1 MHRNARL
8 TAGRALVVFGLF
20 LSLASVLASG
30 ARSTSAL
37 SVTATGGR
45 VVAWGGNDEGQTAVP
60 VGLGDV
66 VAVDGG
72 WGHTVALRS
81 NGKVVTWGDD
91 ETGPV
96 PPSLS
101 GVVDVS
107 AGCHYSLALRR
118 DGRVVAWGNHGPV
131 DSFPSTGVT
140 GATAI
145 SAGCGHALA
154 VRRNGTV
161 LEWPASQVPA
171 GLTNVVAVAGG
182 YGHSLAL
189 RSDGTVVAW
198 LWGDWGDYGEANVPA
213 GLTDVVAIDAG
224 WHRSIALRRDGTV
237 VSWGCCGDTTPPAG
251 LTGVVA
257 VAAGGGYFALK
268 ADGTVVTWGASGSPD
283 SVPPLRHVSAIGAGL
298 QHVAAIVNDDLVLV
312 TGNTGRM
319 PAADRPLVE
328 RLTAAGWAV
337 TAVDDDTLA
346 TTTSKNRLAL
356 ADVVVVS
363 SSVNVSLSTY
373 GSVLKPLP
381 VPLVLLEPFLAK
393 PLGLAPGG
401 SSGEIAGQKSTQI
414 RSGHPLAGGLA
425 IGTHRVTTS
434 TTTFGWYRPVPS
446 ATIVATRPGTAQ
458 AEIFGIETGH
468 ALTSGI
474 APARR
479 VGFFYTYATPPLANT
494 TGWTLFNAAV
504 DWAAGL
510 S

>member
-1 MHRNARL
+1 MRRNARL
-8 TAGRALVVFGLF
+8 AAGRALVVFGM
-20 LSLASVLASG
+20 LASLVPVLV
-30 ARSTSAL
+30 STSWSASAL

-45 VVAWGGNDEGQTAVP
+45 VVAWGNNGEGQTTVP

-81 NGKVVTWGDD
+81 TGKVVTWGDD
-91 ETGPV
+91 QTGPV

-101 GVVDVS
+101 GVVDVR
-107 AGCHYSLALRR
+107 AGCHYSLALKR
-118 DGRVVAWGNHGPV
+118 DGRVVAWGNHAPV
-131 DSFPSTGVT
+131 DLFPSTGVT

-154 VRRNGTV
+154 VRKDGTV
-161 LEWPASQVPA
+161 LEWPTSQVPA
-171 GLTNVVAVAGG
+171 GLTGAVAVAGG

-198 LWGDWGDYGEANVPA
+198 LSGDWGDYGEANVPV

-224 WHRSIALRRDGTV
+224 WRRSIALRRDGTV

-268 ADGTVVTWGASGSPD
+268 ADGTVVTWGSSGLPD
-283 SVPPLRHVSAIGAGL
+283 SVPPLRHVSAIGAGMG
-298 QHVAAIVNDDLVLV
+298 HVAAIVNDDLVLV

-328 RLTAAGWAV
+328 RLTAAGWVV

-373 GSVLKPLP
+373 GSVLKPLA

-401 SSGEIAGQKSTQI
+401 SSGEIADQRSTHL

-425 IGTHRVTTS
+425 TGTHRVTTS
-434 TTTFGWYRPVPS
+434 ATTFGWYNPVPS
-446 ATIVATRPGTAQ
+446 ATIVAWRPGTAQ
-458 AEIFGIETGH
+458 AEIFGIEKGD

-494 TGWTLFNAAV
+494 TGWTLFNAAI
-504 DWAAGL
+504 DWASGL
-510 S
+510 N